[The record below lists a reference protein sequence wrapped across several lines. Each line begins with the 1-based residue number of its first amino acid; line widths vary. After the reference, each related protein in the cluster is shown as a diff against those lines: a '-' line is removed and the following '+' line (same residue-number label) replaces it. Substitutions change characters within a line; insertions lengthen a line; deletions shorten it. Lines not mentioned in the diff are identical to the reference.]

1 MAISLDG
8 EEKSVHN
15 CINIFNNWA
24 SLVAQM
30 VKNLHAM
37 QEPLFLSLGLEDSLE
52 KGIAIHSSVLDWRVP
67 WTEEPG
73 RL

>member
-24 SLVAQM
+24 SLVAQK
-30 VKNLHAM
+30 VKNLFAM
-37 QEPLFLSLGLEDSLE
+37 SE
-52 KGIAIHSSVLDWRVP
+52 IWV
-67 WTEEPG
+67 
-73 RL
+73 

>member
-15 CINIFNNWA
+15 CINVFNNWA

-37 QEPLFLSLGLEDSLE
+37 QETLFY
-52 KGIAIHSSVLDWRVP
+52 P
-67 WTEEPG
+67 WV
-73 RL
+73 